1 MNFYTLYN
9 IPAAPLVDKTSVK
22 KKYLELSRMH
32 HPDFADSTDE
42 AGMQEALELSSSINK
57 AYKIFNNAALSIQY
71 YLQYKEVILE
81 DEKYP
86 LPPDFLMDMMDINEL
101 LEDAK
106 ANMDEA
112 AINQIKEQIETLEE
126 DLMEEVKDILEKYTN
141 ETIDADSLGKL
152 KAYYYKKKYIHRIL
166 DGIS

>member
-9 IPAAPLVDKTSVK
+9 IPAAPLVDKTAVK

-126 DLMEEVKDILEKYTN
+126 DLMEEVKDILEKYTD